1 MRVLLTL
8 ILLCLPVS
16 AHASDIVVNLTGMSC
31 QPCADTMEK
40 KFSKEESVEEV
51 SATFEPQQIVINVK
65 EGANL
70 SDEKIAEIINWGG
83 YDLIEIK
90 RN

>member
-1 MRVLLTL
+1 MRFILTL
-8 ILLCLPVS
+8 IFLILPLS
-16 AHASDIVVNLTGMSC
+16 AHANDIVVNLTGMSC

-40 KFSKEESVEEV
+40 KFSKEESVEQV
-51 SATFEPQQIVINVK
+51 SATFKPQQIIIDVK
-65 EGANL
+65 DGEQL

-83 YDLIEIK
+83 YDLVEIK